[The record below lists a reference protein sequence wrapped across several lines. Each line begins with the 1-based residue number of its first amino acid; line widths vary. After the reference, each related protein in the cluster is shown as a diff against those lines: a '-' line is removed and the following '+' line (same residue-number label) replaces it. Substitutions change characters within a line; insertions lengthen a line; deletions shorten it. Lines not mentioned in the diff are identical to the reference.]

1 MGKAHIGVI
10 GLAVMGR
17 NLVLNL
23 SDHGNPVAVYNR
35 TWERTRDFLVGEA
48 AGRDIQGC
56 PTLAELVA
64 ALRHPRVVLLMVK
77 AGAGVD
83 AVIDQLLPLLAPG
96 DVIMDGGNSHYAD
109 SSRRHAQL
117 QAAGLHFVGLGV
129 SGGEEG
135 ARHGPSLMPGGD
147 PTAWSLIRGLL
158 QPIAAQV
165 EGQPCCQ
172 WVGEGGAGHYV
183 KMVHNGIEYGDMQL
197 IAEAYDLLGH
207 GLGLDAGQLAAT
219 FARWNQ
225 GVLASYLIEIT
236 AAILAVRDADGI
248 PRVERIRDSAG
259 QKGTGQWTAV
269 DALEL
274 GVPLTLI
281 GEAVNAR
288 YLSALKEERERAA
301 AVFPASRTG
310 TAAPAGAIPA
320 AGTTSAAGASPAA
333 GTTSAAGASPA
344 AGTTSAGGT
353 TPTSGMIPAEEMP
366 PAAVMTSGAMT
377 SAGMTPGQ
385 ETVSGAG
392 STGEAVSGAPQTP
405 PEDSRVLDVHDALY
419 AAKLVSYAQ
428 GFMLLRAASQ
438 RFGWNLAY
446 GDIALLWRGGCIIRS
461 RFLGDIKRAF
471 ERNPDLENL
480 LLDDFFATAIRRAEP
495 SWRRAVALGIQHGIP
510 LPACSAALAF
520 FDGYRRARLPANLLQ
535 AQRDYFGAHGYGR
548 LDAPAGQRF
557 HTDWAGDRQ
566 ERTLDE

>member
-1 MGKAHIGVI
+1 MGEAHIGVI

-23 SDHGNPVAVYNR
+23 NDHGAPVAVYNR
-35 TWERTRDFLVGEA
+35 TWERTREFLAGEA
-48 AGRDIQGC
+48 AGRDIRGC

-64 ALRHPRVVLLMVK
+64 ALRQPRVVLLMVK
-77 AGAGVD
+77 AGSGVD
-83 AVIDQLLPLLAPG
+83 SVIDQLLPLLASG
-96 DVIMDGGNSHYAD
+96 DVIIDGGNSHYRD
-109 SSRRHAQL
+109 SARRQAHL
-117 QAAGLHFVGLGV
+117 QATGLRFIGLGV

-147 PTAWSLIRGLL
+147 PAAWPLVRGLL

-197 IAEAYDLLGH
+197 IAEAYDLLGQ

-219 FARWNQ
+219 FAGWNQ

-236 AAILAVRDADGI
+236 AAILAVRDADGT

-288 YLSALKEERERAA
+288 YLSAHKGERERAA
-301 AVFPASRTG
+301 VVFPAPGVEG
-310 TAAPAGAIPA
+310 TATAGASSAAVTPGAGLNSA
-320 AGTTSAAGASPAA
+320 AGITSAALTADEGQAS
-333 GTTSAAGASPA
+333 GSP
-344 AGTTSAGGT
+344 SAGD
-353 TPTSGMIPAEEMP
+353 
-366 PAAVMTSGAMT
+366 AAIIL
-377 SAGMTPGQ
+377 SASHQGNPCIQ
-385 ETVSGAG
+385 
-392 STGEAVSGAPQTP
+392 
-405 PEDSRVLDVHDALY
+405 DVHDALY

-471 ERNPDLENL
+471 DRDPDLENL
-480 LLDDFFATAIRRAEP
+480 LLDDFFAAAIRQAQP
-495 SWRRAVALGIQHGIP
+495 GWRRAITLGIQRGIP
-510 LPACSAALAF
+510 LPAFSAALAF
-520 FDGYRRARLPANLLQ
+520 FDGYRRACLPAKLLQ
-535 AQRDYFGAHGYGR
+535 AQRDYFGAHTYGR
-548 LDAPAGQRF
+548 LDTPAGQRF
-557 HTDWAGDRQ
+557 HTDWTGDRR
-566 ERTLDE
+566 ERTVDE